1 MMMKKLLAVS
11 FLGAAFLMSTGTFA
25 RAEDA
30 PPAEKKEEKKAD
42 KKGKKDKKGE
52 EKKTEEAPK

>member
-1 MMMKKLLAVS
+1 MEKKMKKLLAVS

-30 PPAEKKEEKKAD
+30 PADAKKEEKKAD
-42 KKGKKDKKGE
+42 KKGKKDKKE
-52 EKKTEEAPK
+52 EKKEETPK

>member
-1 MMMKKLLAVS
+1 MKKLLAVS
-11 FLGAAFLMSTGTFA
+11 FLGAAFLFA
-25 RAEDA
+25 NAALADDPPSDA
-30 PPAEKKEEKKAD
+30 KKEEKKAD